1 MRCITNGPVGDIL
14 SGGQDSYLKR
24 WLLGEKH
31 DPAAQAASD
40 LLGPPLPHSH
50 WVVAVTHIIP
60 GELEAYPAGGIVTG
74 CQDGVIRVFNI
85 MDGDVAELVGHDKG
99 VISFSW
105 TAERRL
111 VSGRGY
117 MWYAYNISLSN
128 V

>member
-1 MRCITNGPVGDIL
+1 M

-24 WLLGEKH
+24 WLLSEKH
-31 DPAAQAASD
+31 DPTSEAASD

-50 WVVAVTHIIP
+50 WVVAVTYIIP
-60 GELEAYPAGGIVTG
+60 GELDAYPAGGIVTG

-85 MDGDVAELVGHDKG
+85 IDGDVAELVGHNKG

-111 VSGRGY
+111 VSGRAFAAVY
-117 MWYAYNISLSN
+117 IL
-128 V
+128 